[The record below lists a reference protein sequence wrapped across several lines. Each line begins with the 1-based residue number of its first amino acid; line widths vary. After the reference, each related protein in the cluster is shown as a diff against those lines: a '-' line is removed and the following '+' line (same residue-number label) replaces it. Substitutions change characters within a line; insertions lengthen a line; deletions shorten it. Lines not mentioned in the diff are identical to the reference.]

1 MAGVVVNNYG
11 SLPVT
16 LESGKGAVLRDI
28 NGKKY
33 IDFVAGIGVNCLG
46 HAHEALVKAIR
57 DQAQKA
63 IHVSNYYLSDKGCVF
78 IEKLLRITRME
89 RAYFGNSG
97 AEANEAAIKLAR
109 KYGWLQSGSPQG
121 IAKRHVIVTL
131 ERSFHGRTLAS
142 LTATGQD
149 KFHPPAFAPY
159 PQGFRTIK
167 AGDYAAL
174 DSLDDTVCALFLE
187 CVQGEGGVH
196 VIDPAWTKAACQAV
210 AKAGA
215 LVVVDEVQTG
225 VGRTGTFLASEQFGI
240 EPDIVTL
247 AKGLAGGVPA
257 GVCLFRGR
265 ARDVFAA
272 GDHQSTFAGNP
283 LVCAAALVV
292 LDELFKDGFFA
303 RVKTLGQ
310 AIKNQIA
317 AWNIPCVTDVRGMG
331 LMIGID
337 VDGARMKQPKN
348 AADIQKLCLDY
359 RFDDADTNF
368 SGAGLCVSTAGEN
381 TLRFLPPLVISDK
394 EVEAGLKILKQVLS
408 AL

>member
-16 LESGKGAVLRDI
+16 FESGKGAVLCDI
-28 NGKKY
+28 HGKKY

-46 HAHEALVKAIR
+46 HGHEALVQAIR

-63 IHVSNYYLSDKGCVF
+63 IHVSNYYLSDKGCAF

-89 RAYFGNSG
+89 HAYFGNSG

-109 KYGWLQSGSPQG
+109 KYGWLQSGSPEG
-121 IAKRHVIVTL
+121 TAKRHVIVSL

-142 LTATGQD
+142 LSATGQD

-174 DSLDDTVCALFLE
+174 DSLDETVCALFLE

-196 VIDPAWTKAACQAV
+196 VIDPAWAKAACAAA

-240 EPDIVTL
+240 EPDVVTL

-265 ARDVFAA
+265 ARDVFVA

-283 LVCAAALVV
+283 LVCAAGLAV
-292 LDELFKDGFFA
+292 LDELCKDGFFA
-303 RVKTLGQ
+303 RVKTLGE
-310 AIKNQIA
+310 AIKSQIA
-317 AWNIPCVTDVRGMG
+317 AWNIPCVTEVRGMG

-348 AADIQKLCLDY
+348 AAAIQKLCIDY
-359 RFDDADTNF
+359 RFDEAGKNWG
-368 SGAGLCVSTAGEN
+368 GAGLCISTAGEN
-381 TLRFLPPLVISDK
+381 TLRFLPPLVITDE
-394 EVEAGLKILKQVLS
+394 EVEAGLKIFKQVLT